1 MDKKQKPNFE
11 TKLKE
16 LEGIVA
22 SLESKDIT
30 LENGI
35 ELFERGVGVT
45 RECLAALTESK
56 GKITVI
62 KKELD
67 KLIEKPFELE

>member
-1 MDKKQKPNFE
+1 MEKKQKTDFE
-11 TKLKE
+11 SRLKE

-22 SLESKDIT
+22 ALEAKDIT
-30 LENGI
+30 LEKGI

-45 RECLAALTESK
+45 RECLAALNESK
-56 GKITVI
+56 GKLTIV

-67 KLIEKPFELE
+67 KLIEEDYHV

>member
-1 MDKKQKPNFE
+1 MSKKPNFE

-22 SLESKDIT
+22 LLEAKDIS

-45 RECLAALTESK
+45 RECLSALNESR

-67 KLIEKPFELE
+67 KLIEEPFDEL